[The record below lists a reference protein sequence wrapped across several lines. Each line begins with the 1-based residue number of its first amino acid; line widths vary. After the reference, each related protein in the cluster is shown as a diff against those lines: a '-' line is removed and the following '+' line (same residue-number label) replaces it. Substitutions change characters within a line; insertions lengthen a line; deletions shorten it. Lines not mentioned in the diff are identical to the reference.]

1 VSPRTLLSRRREAD
15 PSPAGLQAPRT
26 GLARLLNREGRF
38 VTIWIATIVLFVASG
53 LAVPGSLDGRTLK
66 SLLPFAGAL
75 MIASAGQFMVIQAG
89 GLDLSVPGVIGLTAM
104 IVTRYPHIGALWISI
119 VVAIIAAAVAGL
131 LNGLIVVYLRFS
143 PIVATLAVNALLI
156 GIVLQFTGGFAYVAP
171 ARLTRDISAR
181 PLGIPFVLLV
191 AVILIAV
198 LALILRQ
205 TTVGRRLVAV
215 GVNRR
220 AAAAAGFRVNR
231 YAISSYAIGAA
242 CYGVVGVLLA
252 GLLNIPGLAVGGPY
266 LILTF
271 AAVVLGGSP
280 LLGGQGSVIATG
292 VGALFLTQLD
302 QVVLDAGGNTAT
314 QYLVQG
320 SVIAA
325 SLVLGAVS
333 WRRLLHWH
341 RQPQVQPPA
350 LAQAL
355 QPPPPET

>member
-1 VSPRTLLSRRREAD
+1 
-15 PSPAGLQAPRT
+15 
-26 GLARLLNREGRF
+26 
-38 VTIWIATIVLFVASG
+38 VTIWVATVVLFVASG

-66 SLLPFAGAL
+66 SLLPYAGAL

-104 IVTRYPHIGALWISI
+104 IVTRYPDIGGLWGSI
-119 VVAIIAAAVAGL
+119 VVAVAAAGAAGL

-156 GIVLQFTGGFAYVAP
+156 GIVLQFTGGFSYVATHELSQDV
-171 ARLTRDISAR
+171 AAR
-181 PLGIPFVLLV
+181 PFGIPFVLLV
-191 AVILIAV
+191 AVILIAL

-205 TTVGRRLVAV
+205 TTVGRKLVAV

-220 AAAAAGFRVNR
+220 AAAAAGFRVSR

-252 GLLNIPGLAVGGPY
+252 GLLNIPGAAVGGPY

-333 WRRLLHWH
+333 WRRLLRWR
-341 RQPQVQPPA
+341 RQEPPGRPA
-350 LAQAL
+350 LTQAL
-355 QPPPPET
+355 PPPPRQT